1 MIGED
6 KDKRIY
12 GNINHVS
19 ELYVVF
25 NAVTFKNIFSI
36 PPG

>member
-1 MIGED
+1 MTGDD

-12 GNINHVS
+12 GNRNHVS

-25 NAVTFKNIFSI
+25 NAVIFRNIFSI